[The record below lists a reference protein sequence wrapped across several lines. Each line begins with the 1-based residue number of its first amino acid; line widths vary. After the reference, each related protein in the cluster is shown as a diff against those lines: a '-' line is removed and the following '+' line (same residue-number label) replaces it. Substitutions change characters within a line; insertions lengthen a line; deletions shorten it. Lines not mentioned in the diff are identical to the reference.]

1 MSAKS
6 LLLETIEIDPE
17 EETKDSEEILEI
29 DVNSEEEDHNL
40 EESNLIDLMIVE
52 EVLLEGT
59 TTKGLPS
66 GEDLPTEDPDQDQV
80 II

>member
-66 GEDLPTEDPDQDQV
+66 GEVLPTEDPDQDQV